1 MRERLAQI
9 EGNKSMFYGEFSKY
23 GWRRFMGQYVGKTLL
38 LTNIRDKYGNIIC
51 DHLWFHLTKGFEKLG
66 ELKKGQILKFEARVQ
81 SYTKHRGE
89 DLDYHLAYPQNLAIV
104 EQGTL
109 REQGQLTLF

>member
-1 MRERLAQI
+1 MREALAQI
-9 EGNKSMFYGEFSKY
+9 EGKKSLFYGEFSKY
-23 GWRRFMGQYVGKTLL
+23 GWRKFMGQYVEKTLL
-38 LTNIRDKYGNIIC
+38 LVNIRDKQGNLIC

-89 DLDYHLAYPQNLAIV
+89 DVDYHLAWPQDLKIV
-104 EQGTL
+104 EGTTL
-109 REQGQLTLF
+109 REEGQLALD